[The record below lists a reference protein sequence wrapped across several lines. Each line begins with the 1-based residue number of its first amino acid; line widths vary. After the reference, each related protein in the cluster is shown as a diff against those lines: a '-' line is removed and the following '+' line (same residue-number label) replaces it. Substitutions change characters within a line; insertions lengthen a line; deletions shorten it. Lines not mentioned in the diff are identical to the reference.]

1 MDEIGRGIKCET
13 SLLVAHHTPLTCLRV
28 PKDIRVS
35 NIIDPAKDRITLVAL
50 PGSTPVIA
58 EENARSVL
66 IISIKNQ
73 QRLFRTS
80 PQAAAVVPVHNA
92 AAAAWGMIDER
103 VEHRRHLRPMHKVC
117 ADCVA

>member
-1 MDEIGRGIKCET
+1 
-13 SLLVAHHTPLTCLRV
+13 
-28 PKDIRVS
+28 
-35 NIIDPAKDRITLVAL
+35 
-50 PGSTPVIA
+50 

-117 ADCVA
+117 ADCVAPPLVCRASSRPFVEDIEQVKLAPVRDQTGGVTNMPLQHGVV